1 MRTWLAAAIVALG
14 LAASA
19 AGKPLPLPPA
29 IFTDPPADAAHP
41 ARSEVLHIPS
51 GGVAINGLA
60 YVAAGPGAHPTLVLL
75 HGYPGNEKN
84 LDLAQAVR
92 RAGWNVVTFN
102 YRGSWGS
109 PGSFR
114 FAYVA
119 QDPAAVLAY
128 LRRPEVADKLQI
140 DTRRMVLGGHS
151 MGGWA
156 TAVTAAADPD
166 LKGAILISAAD
177 MASVGATTPPDK
189 LVGLAAENTES
200 LADVT
205 PQSMATELAGLSPK
219 LAFPALAAGLARQPL
234 LVLTSDDGLAK
245 EADQL
250 VAEVRGKHGKVT
262 TIHAAT
268 DHGWSG
274 KRIFLEAQIIRWL
287 QALPR

>member
-1 MRTWLAAAIVALG
+1 
-14 LAASA
+14 
-19 AGKPLPLPPA
+19 
-29 IFTDPPADAAHP
+29 
-41 ARSEVLHIPS
+41 
-51 GGVAINGLA
+51 
-60 YVAAGPGAHPTLVLL
+60 
-75 HGYPGNEKN
+75 
-84 LDLAQAVR
+84 
-92 RAGWNVVTFN
+92 
-102 YRGSWGS
+102 
-109 PGSFR
+109 
-114 FAYVA
+114 
-119 QDPAAVLAY
+119 
-128 LRRPEVADKLQI
+128 
-140 DTRRMVLGGHS
+140 

-156 TAVTAAADPD
+156 TAVTAATDPD

-177 MASVGATTPPDK
+177 MASVGATTPPAK

-250 VAEVRGKHGKVT
+250 AAEVRGKHGRVT